1 MNYSNYFLKYYLDFI
16 QLINQLISIRLKDE
30 SDKYLLL
37 KQNILATYPRTITRQ
52 DLVDTHLYLIKKS
65 CLDIAIHSNYS
76 LFRKQFLPEM
86 IQRMATGQLLEDLIS
101 TSANISSLILSYT
114 NEDITFKDRLEQIQI
129 CPDYVVGDGHVIG
142 KKTTAKRI
150 IIGKNC
156 QIENECKI
164 VNCVLLDNVYVKDCY
179 SSV

>member
-1 MNYSNYFLKYYLDFI
+1 MKYYLDFI

-101 TSANISSLILSYT
+101 TSANVT
-114 NEDITFKDRLEQIQI
+114 MVMR
-129 CPDYVVGDGHVIG
+129 
-142 KKTTAKRI
+142 
-150 IIGKNC
+150 
-156 QIENECKI
+156 
-164 VNCVLLDNVYVKDCY
+164 
-179 SSV
+179 